1 MRHKTATLVRVSMDF
16 YGECFGDNNV
26 FIPFVGFYVFLLQEG
41 HILRRIIARDFC
53 TFDANFIFTE
63 NVLIIH

>member
-1 MRHKTATLVRVSMDF
+1 MRHKTATLVGVSM
-16 YGECFGDNNV
+16 ECFGDNNV